1 MKSLKKAKVENKT
14 VLLRADLDVP
24 LEKQQSGTL
33 AVKDDF
39 RILKSLETINWLRQQ
54 RAKTVIISHIDR
66 PNGFQ
71 PEHSLLPVAHHISGL
86 LDLKMIEVDKNT
98 KKLPHYAIPHF
109 FFFTDDISSESVKM
123 HIADLNP
130 GDVCMLEN
138 IRFYKEETKGD
149 ESFAKKLASL
159 GDAYVNDAFGVSH
172 RNHASITALP
182 KFLPH
187 YPGLHMEDEIKILQA
202 AVKFPKKPFI
212 VVIGGIKLSSKLDGL
227 VGLIEK
233 ADKVLVGGGLAAEFF
248 LAKDFN
254 VGNSIVEA
262 GLKTITRNL
271 LRNNKDKIILP
282 IDVVVATN
290 PKKTASIEVVKP
302 ENIPPDK
309 MVLDIGPA
317 TIQEFAGHIKKAKT
331 IVWSGPLG
339 LFEEHSFSH
348 GTKAI
353 ARLIAS
359 RSSGFAQGFA
369 GGGNTVDALS
379 EIGMIQDL
387 DFISSGGGAMLQY
400 LSSGTL
406 PGIKILEK

>member
-1 MKSLKKAKVENKT
+1 

-24 LEKQQSGTL
+24 LEKQPDGTL
-33 AVKDDF
+33 KVKDDF

-54 RAKTVIISHIDR
+54 KAKTVIISHIDR
-66 PNGFQ
+66 PHGIQ
-71 PEHSLLPVAHHISGL
+71 PESSLLPVAHHLSGL
-86 LDLKMIEVDKNT
+86 LDLKMVAVDKNT

-109 FFFTDDISSESVKM
+109 FFFTDDISSESIKA

-130 GDVCMLEN
+130 GDVCLLEN
-138 IRFYKEETKGD
+138 IRFYKEEAEAE
-149 ESFAKKLASL
+149 ESFIKKLASL
-159 GDAYVNDAFGVSH
+159 GDIYVNDAFGVSH
-172 RNHASITALP
+172 RSHASITGIAKL
-182 KFLPH
+182 LPH
-187 YPGLHMEDEIKILQA
+187 YTGLHMEEEIKILQA

-227 VGLIEK
+227 SGLIEK

-248 LAKDFN
+248 MAKDYN
-254 VGNSIVEA
+254 VGKSIVEKE
-262 GLKTITRNL
+262 LKATTRNL
-271 LRNNKDKIILP
+271 FRNNKEKIILP
-282 IDVVVATN
+282 IDVVVATDI
-290 PKKTASIEVVKP
+290 KKTASIEVVKP

-359 RSSGFAQGFA
+359 RSSGIAQGFA

-379 EIGMIQDL
+379 EIGMIQDM
-387 DFISSGGGAMLQY
+387 DFVSSGGGAMLQY

-406 PGIKILEK
+406 PGIKALE